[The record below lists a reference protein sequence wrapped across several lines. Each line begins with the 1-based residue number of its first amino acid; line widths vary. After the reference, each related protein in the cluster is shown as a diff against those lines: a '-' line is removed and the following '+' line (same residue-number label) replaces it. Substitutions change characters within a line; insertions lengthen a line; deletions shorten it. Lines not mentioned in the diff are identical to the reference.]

1 MHVMFYRRPPLIPK
15 SDQPLSF
22 SECQKYV
29 ERAAASEGS
38 IPTELSFDK
47 ILSGETK
54 TVSNIHG
61 VNAWEELGC

>member
-1 MHVMFYRRPPLIPK
+1 MHVLFYRRPPLIPK

-38 IPTELSFDK
+38 IPTELSFER
-47 ILSGETK
+47 ILNRDTRP
-54 TVSNIHG
+54 VSANVVDG
-61 VNAWEELGC
+61 RCELGC